1 MEKERERNI
10 DVREKYRLVVL
21 KGVPTREQTC
31 NPDMYPHREANQQPF
46 ALWADAQPSHTSQG
60 STDLV

>member
-21 KGVPTREQTC
+21 KGVPTRDQT
-31 NPDMYPHREANQQPF
+31 
-46 ALWADAQPSHTSQG
+46 
-60 STDLV
+60 